1 MSSGKPDVILRK
13 YRSILFSALAVELTT
28 FIVSLLDPI
37 IAGNRIGIGAL
48 SAISLFSPF
57 ISFSTFVA
65 AVINTGTL
73 VNYTLMIG
81 KFQKK
86 RANEI
91 FSQGMIMAVSAGVMM
106 TLIILLVKPLFI
118 SSLSPPAEVE
128 GYLNRYYNIAAFYPL
143 LFPTNCI
150 LNNIIVTEGGEKHA
164 AISNIC
170 CIVGNII
177 FSFRLAG
184 IFGIMGIAAATL
196 ASNVVFSVLLVI
208 WLFIK
213 KSNVRFV
220 FHFSFEDFFCIA
232 KCGIVKASKFV
243 AASIMLWSVNLYILR
258 NYDEVTFK
266 VWTIDQNII
275 GLSSVFLGLAMTLQ
289 PIIGTL
295 LGEMNTKAIK
305 LLVHHL
311 MRDLAV
317 IGVGCS
323 ALIICFTGT
332 VLKCFGVA
340 DGDVFGAGITALR
353 ITSLTIVFSAL
364 TAAFFIYYI
373 LVGRQLLAFVIG
385 LLTDLLCPMSFV
397 LLSGTLC
404 KGSPDILW
412 IAIAASG
419 LIAFLLSAVIVFL
432 RCKQSSFPLL
442 LPLSRD
448 EQIHIFS
455 FEITAKNSSEMAK
468 ITEKMLLDNGFSKRL
483 QLLVSVCI
491 EDMLGLILEHNPTDS
506 RRLYAECTLI
516 IGEGSV
522 QVIIRDTGKQ
532 FDLSDLSTEEHSF
545 LQYIVERLMTVTD
558 HSAYISTTGYNRN
571 EMVFKENKIS

>member
-91 FSQGMIMAVSAGVMM
+91 FSQGMIMVVSAGVMM

-118 SSLSPPAEVE
+118 SSRSPPAEVE

-196 ASNVVFSVLLVI
+196 AS
-208 WLFIK
+208 
-213 KSNVRFV
+213 
-220 FHFSFEDFFCIA
+220 
-232 KCGIVKASKFV
+232 
-243 AASIMLWSVNLYILR
+243 
-258 NYDEVTFK
+258 
-266 VWTIDQNII
+266 
-275 GLSSVFLGLAMTLQ
+275 
-289 PIIGTL
+289 
-295 LGEMNTKAIK
+295 
-305 LLVHHL
+305 
-311 MRDLAV
+311 
-317 IGVGCS
+317 
-323 ALIICFTGT
+323 
-332 VLKCFGVA
+332 
-340 DGDVFGAGITALR
+340 
-353 ITSLTIVFSAL
+353 
-364 TAAFFIYYI
+364 
-373 LVGRQLLAFVIG
+373 
-385 LLTDLLCPMSFV
+385 
-397 LLSGTLC
+397 
-404 KGSPDILW
+404 
-412 IAIAASG
+412 
-419 LIAFLLSAVIVFL
+419 
-432 RCKQSSFPLL
+432 
-442 LPLSRD
+442 
-448 EQIHIFS
+448 
-455 FEITAKNSSEMAK
+455 
-468 ITEKMLLDNGFSKRL
+468 
-483 QLLVSVCI
+483 
-491 EDMLGLILEHNPTDS
+491 
-506 RRLYAECTLI
+506 
-516 IGEGSV
+516 
-522 QVIIRDTGKQ
+522 KQ

-558 HSAYISTTGYNRN
+558 HSAYFSTTGYNRN